1 MKEKYLIMKNEYCI
15 TSYADGIAFSVFK
28 DGVPDIFKDKAI
40 ELINRL
46 TKEHKQEKVI
56 ADAELLISH
65 NEHMEKCSYNMVAY
79 ICTEGTETESAKYEI
94 VPGTHCYET
103 FKKYALQ
110 QLSNHLFS

>member
-1 MKEKYLIMKNEYCI
+1 MKGKYVIMDNGYCI
-15 TSYADGIAFSVFK
+15 TSYTDGIAFSVFR

-40 ELINRL
+40 ELINKL
-46 TKEHKQEKVI
+46 TMGHKQEKVI

-79 ICTEGTETESAKYEI
+79 ICTEGTETESTKYGI
-94 VPGTHCYET
+94 VPGTHFYEA

-110 QLSNHLFS
+110 QLVNRLFS